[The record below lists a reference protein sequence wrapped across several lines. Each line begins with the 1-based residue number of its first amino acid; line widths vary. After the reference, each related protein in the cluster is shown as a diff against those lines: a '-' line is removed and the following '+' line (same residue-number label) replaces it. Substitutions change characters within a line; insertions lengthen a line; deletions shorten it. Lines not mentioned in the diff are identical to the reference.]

1 LQQQLESRGL
11 AVMTRHLAVYILAS
25 KNESLSDS
33 DKPPTPEL
41 IAAEEA
47 ALEQFRE
54 ILADVR
60 PNVVEAEG

>member
-1 LQQQLESRGL
+1 
-11 AVMTRHLAVYILAS
+11 MTRHLAVYILAS

-47 ALEQFRE
+47 ALVSRK
-54 ILADVR
+54 AR
-60 PNVVEAEG
+60 R

>member
-1 LQQQLESRGL
+1 
-11 AVMTRHLAVYILAS
+11 MTRHLAVYILAS